1 MFEGSHYVPQKRLC
15 CLRRRWQSSNA
26 QSSYIKKTKTC
37 SHIPHS
43 HKKLY
48 CLLGSGLH
56 VPFMPQYRIV
66 ICKNPL
72 QLANIHNITQS
83 NTSVDSYPPEEA
95 PSTTPTQQKHRL
107 PLHAFPYTLTNHT
120 TTRARPSHLFLQLPL
135 HRIIRLGK
143 VHSIR
148 QLIKVMVVHQLIPNS
163 Y

>member
-1 MFEGSHYVPQKRLC
+1 MRSRTIS
-15 CLRRRWQSSNA
+15 RRRRLVA
-26 QSSYIKKTKTC
+26 TFL
-37 SHIPHS
+37 PLA
-43 HKKLY
+43 KKLY

-56 VPFMPQYRIV
+56 VPFMPQYRII

-107 PLHAFPYTLTNHT
+107 PRDPFPYTLTNHT
-120 TTRARPSHLFLQLPL
+120 TTRARPSHLLLQLPL